1 MIVPTYRLLFWTGL
15 LLVPLAILVAA
26 IPLVS
31 ALFLGGLAGL
41 FLILVIADAIL
52 AFGRLDGIH
61 LELPDVIRMSK
72 DRLGEILIRI
82 HNTQQTIKRLRIG
95 LPFPQMFL
103 STSRDMTVEL
113 PKDSEISSLP
123 WPCIAQRR
131 GNFRLDT
138 GYLEASSPLSF
149 WAYRKKIPIQIEI
162 RVYPDLFKERKD
174 LAFLFQNRGIGIHSQ
189 RQLGKGRDFEQ
200 LREYMPGDSYEDI
213 HWKATAKRLF
223 PITKVFQIERTQEI
237 YVIIDA
243 SRMSTRKVNQI
254 NGRGQDRNIADTA
267 TMMERYISAAL
278 IMALVTQRQG
288 DLFGLITFSNNI
300 DRFIRAKSGK
310 FHFDICRDALYT
322 LQARKVTPDFS
333 ELLSFIS
340 LKIRRRALLIFLTSL
355 DDPVLADGFVQSIHI
370 VSKKHLVMV
379 NMINPG
385 MADPLFISPD
395 VQSTDDIY
403 WNLGGHIIWD
413 KLHDTEKRLKKRGI
427 GFSILDNEK
436 MNIQLISQYLNIKK
450 KQIL

>member
-1 MIVPTYRLLFWTGL
+1 MIVPTYRFIFWTGL
-15 LLVPLAILVAA
+15 LLLPLAVLVVAV
-26 IPLVS
+26 PVSS
-31 ALFLGGLAGL
+31 ALFLGILAGL
-41 FLILVIADAIL
+41 FLILALTDAIL

-61 LELPDVIRMSK
+61 LEVPDIIRLSK
-72 DRLGEILIRI
+72 GRQGEIPIRI
-82 HNTQQTIKRLRIG
+82 HNVPQIIKALRIG
-95 LPFPQMFL
+95 FPFPQARL
-103 STSRDMTVEL
+103 TTNRDMIVEL
-113 PKDSEISSLP
+113 PKDVKISTIS
-123 WPCIAQRR
+123 WSCAAQRR
-131 GNFRLDT
+131 GNYHIEK
-138 GYLEASSPLSF
+138 GYLEASSPVGF
-149 WAYRKKIPIQIEI
+149 WTFRKQIPIQLEI
-162 RVYPDLFKERKD
+162 RVYPDLFSERKD

-213 HWKATAKRLF
+213 HWKATARRLY

-243 SRMSTRKVNQI
+243 SRMSTRKVNQK
-254 NGRGQDRNIADTA
+254 NGHEALEATGNAT
-267 TMMERYISAAL
+267 TMMERYITAAL

-288 DLFGLITFSNNI
+288 DLFGLITFSSNI

-322 LQARKVTPDFS
+322 LQARKVSPDFS

-340 LKIRRRALLIFLTSL
+340 LKIRRRALLIFLTNL
-355 DDPVLADGFVQSIHI
+355 DDPVLADGFVKNIHI
-370 VSKKHLVMV
+370 ISKKHLVMV

-385 MADPLFISPD
+385 LANPLFTTPD
-395 VQSTDDIY
+395 VQSVDDIY
-403 WNLGGHIIWD
+403 RNLGGHIIWE
-413 KLHDTEKRLKKRGI
+413 KLYDTEKKLKKRGI